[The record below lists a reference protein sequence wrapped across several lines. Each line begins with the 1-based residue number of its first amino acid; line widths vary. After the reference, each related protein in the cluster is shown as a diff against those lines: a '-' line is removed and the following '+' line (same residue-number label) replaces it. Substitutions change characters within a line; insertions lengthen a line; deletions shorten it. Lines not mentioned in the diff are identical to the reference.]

1 MAIKE
6 QIGIVTSVAMQ
17 KTSVV
22 NNENKYIHPTYS
34 KIVTKTKKYLVHDE
48 KQISKIGD
56 LVVIQECRPLS
67 RNKRWTLTKILS
79 TSPAFN

>member
-22 NNENKYIHPTYS
+22 NIENKYIHPTYS